1 MISIIVPVY
10 KAEAFL
16 SQCVDSILQQTY
28 GQYELILVDD
38 GSADN
43 CPAMCD
49 AYAKQDNRIKVIHQ
63 VNGGVACAVIAGIN
77 AACGEYLFFVDSD
90 DWIDPTMLEQM
101 HTIMLSGAYE
111 LVACSCVKENPTGST
126 KIDGFCARPGAYQ
139 QQQIKDEIL
148 PGLVYYS
155 GKAANS
161 ISISR
166 WGKLFRR
173 DLVLRNLP
181 HYNTGISN
189 GEDWLISIPY
199 IMSCS
204 CVYLMPDAYL
214 YHYRTNLT
222 SITLTYNPK
231 LFTEL
236 CKLRL
241 CVEQIIEALAPDKE
255 MFCEQIKLMHLNQA
269 YYAIQIMRRQLLS
282 RPIKE
287 MQRIISEI
295 VSHPSLDRSIMD
307 RSLPH
312 IMQLQ
317 FRLIQHKNAYTLY
330 WLNWLMEKRRL
341 WRQRNER

>member
-38 GSADN
+38 GYADN

-49 AYAKQDNRIKVIHQ
+49 
-63 VNGGVACAVIAGIN
+63 
-77 AACGEYLFFVDSD
+77 
-90 DWIDPTMLEQM
+90 
-101 HTIMLSGAYE
+101 
-111 LVACSCVKENPTGST
+111 
-126 KIDGFCARPGAYQ
+126 
-139 QQQIKDEIL
+139 
-148 PGLVYYS
+148 
-155 GKAANS
+155 
-161 ISISR
+161 
-166 WGKLFRR
+166 
-173 DLVLRNLP
+173 
-181 HYNTGISN
+181 
-189 GEDWLISIPY
+189 
-199 IMSCS
+199 
-204 CVYLMPDAYL
+204 
-214 YHYRTNLT
+214 
-222 SITLTYNPK
+222 
-231 LFTEL
+231 
-236 CKLRL
+236 
-241 CVEQIIEALAPDKE
+241 EALAPDKE